1 MIFWEKMDALFKA
14 LEVVPPMPGTP
25 FWECGTEVDAAL
37 KKVMALTEVAK
48 AAHANQQ
55 HIAAMPW
62 NIDDAY
68 DPHSTCVDRGMF
80 NNWCTGTS
88 TQLDLALRELEEVKV

>member
-1 MIFWEKMDALFKA
+1 MSERLKAWCHWKRKENHVSEDDLLMVRDIEALIA
-14 LEVVPPMPGTP
+14 
-25 FWECGTEVDAAL
+25 
-37 KKVMALTEVAK
+37 VAE

-68 DPHSTCVDRGMF
+68 DPHSTCVDRRMF
-80 NNWCTGTS
+80 NNWCVGTS
-88 TQLDLALRELEEVKV
+88 TQLDLALKELEAVE